1 MDYGL
6 AALIISG
13 LALAS
18 NLGMSI
24 FGGGRGLSDRF
35 AKQPTDT
42 AVAKLR
48 EEIHEKQDRSENSV
62 GDALRAMREHTHSIE
77 KAALEFRAVAA
88 ETYMRRDS
96 YYKASEDLKRD
107 VNSGFE
113 KIEQRLQR
121 MENKFDRKEAQ

>member
-1 MDYGL
+1 
-6 AALIISG
+6 
-13 LALAS
+13 
-18 NLGMSI
+18 
-24 FGGGRGLSDRF
+24 
-35 AKQPTDT
+35 
-42 AVAKLR
+42 
-48 EEIHEKQDRSENSV
+48 
-62 GDALRAMREHTHSIE
+62 MREHTHSIE

>member
-6 AALIISG
+6 AALILSG

-24 FGGGRGLSDRF
+24 FGGGRGQAERF
-35 AKQPTDT
+35 AKADASIAT
-42 AVAKLR
+42 LR